1 MLHRPRITADEED
14 TDEGLALIWR
24 VLCCHATQHL
34 SYFRQAQAQ
43 DALAGHLDQIAPPET
58 ERCHDTT
65 AHRTRWWDACLLCAA
80 QDPLPG
86 FATPRKQGVS
96 S

>member
-1 MLHRPRITADEED
+1 MLHRPRITAVEED
-14 TDEGLALIWR
+14 TDEGEALIWR
-24 VLCCHATQHL
+24 VVCCHATQDL
-34 SYFRQAQAQ
+34 SYFRQSDVQG
-43 DALAGHLDQIAPPET
+43 ALAGHLDQIAAPEI

-65 AHRTRWWDACLLCAA
+65 AHRTRWWDACLLCSA

-86 FATPRKQGVS
+86 FTTPRKQGVS